1 MRFAAWKDGCVVL
14 VLVCCGSLPAFAQT
28 PQAQIPTFRADTQ
41 LVMVDVVADIK
52 EKTLH
57 TRALLT
63 DLKKE
68 DMRVFDNGHEMPIRS
83 FDIGAHYETRPIAL
97 WLIVRCNMG
106 DPPEWDSGFLR
117 GKTQLLR
124 PALNGLHIDDAIGVA
139 HWCDDGTASV
149 DLPAGRDP
157 NAAVAAV
164 DRVIS
169 GQAAPGEHR
178 TGEVAMQKMIRMVL
192 ENVHQDT
199 PQRLPVFLFLYG
211 DDCGTRENASRRFVH
226 GSHCGTHEDEA
237 HHIIEEVLET
247 TGVVFGMNDNGSPL
261 NAEDMFH
268 DGEVFHLVHYY
279 SHETGGQ
286 FYSTTDPRLFS
297 GALDYILLQLH
308 LRYTIGFTPLVID
321 GKPHTLKVEL
331 TKEAA
336 KRFPGTEL
344 RFRQEYVPVA
354 APAAAR

>member
-1 MRFAAWKDGCVVL
+1 MRIALKSSALFALMA
-14 VLVCCGSLPAFAQT
+14 CGWPPAFAQT
-28 PQAQIPTFRADTQ
+28 PQEQIPTFRADTH
-41 LVMVDVVADIK
+41 LAMVDVVADIK

-68 DMRVFDNGHEMPIRS
+68 DVRVFDNGHEMPIRS

-97 WLIVRCNMG
+97 WLIVQCNEG
-106 DPPEWDSGFLR
+106 DHPEWHSGFLR
-117 GKTQLLR
+117 NKTQLLR

-157 NAAVAAV
+157 SAAVAAV
-164 DRVIS
+164 DHVIGGPPIADENRS
-169 GQAAPGEHR
+169 
-178 TGEVAMQKMIRMVL
+178 GEVAMQKMIRMVL
-192 ENVHQDT
+192 ENVQQDKQ
-199 PQRLPVFLFLYG
+199 QRLPVFLFLYG

-226 GSHCGTHEDEA
+226 GDHCGTHEDEA
-237 HHIIEEVLET
+237 HRIIEGVLET
-247 TGVVFGMNDNGSPL
+247 SGVVFGMNDNGSPY

-297 GALDYILLQLH
+297 AALDYILLQLH
-308 LRYTIGFTPLVID
+308 LRYTIGFAPLQVD
-321 GKPHTLKVEL
+321 GKRHELKVEL
-331 TKEAA
+331 AKEAA
-336 KRFPGTEL
+336 KRFPGAEL
-344 RFRQEYVPVA
+344 RFRQEYI
-354 APAAAR
+354 PAASPSSTP

>member
-1 MRFAAWKDGCVVL
+1 MRIAGKASVL
-14 VLVCCGSLPAFAQT
+14 LTLLVCGWLLAFAQAA
-28 PQAQIPTFRADTQ
+28 QAQTPTFHAETR
-41 LVMVDVVADIK
+41 LVMVDVVADIE

-68 DMRVFDNGHEMPIRS
+68 DLRVFDNGHEMPILS

-97 WLIVRCNMG
+97 WLIVKCHMEE
-106 DPPEWDSGFLR
+106 PPDWYSGFLR
-117 GKTQLLR
+117 NKTQLLR

-157 NAAVAAV
+157 GAAVAAV

-169 GQAAPGEHR
+169 GPPIAGDNR
-178 TGEVAMQKMIRMVL
+178 THEVAMQKMIRMVL
-192 ENVHQDT
+192 DNVHQDT

-211 DDCGTRENASRRFVH
+211 DHCGGTFAKEADYRYGDSCGTFVNEANR
-226 GSHCGTHEDEA
+226 TIED
-237 HHIIEEVLET
+237 VLET
-247 TGVVFGMNDNGSPL
+247 SGVIFGLSDHGNPS
-261 NAEDMFH
+261 NAEDMLR
-268 DGEVFHLVHYY
+268 DGKVVHLVHYY

-286 FYSTTDPRLFS
+286 FYSTIDARLFS
-297 GALDYILLQLH
+297 AALDYILLQLH
-308 LRYTIGFTPLVID
+308 LRYTVGFTPLQVD
-321 GKPHTLKVEL
+321 GKRHALKVEL
-331 TKEAA
+331 TKQAG

-344 RFRQEYVPVA
+344 RFRQEYVPIP
-354 APAAAR
+354 AP

>member
-1 MRFAAWKDGCVVL
+1 MRFARKSSALLALMAFGWF
-14 VLVCCGSLPAFAQT
+14 PAFAQT
-28 PQAQIPTFRADTQ
+28 PQAQIPTFRAETQ

-68 DMRVFDNGHEMPIRS
+68 DLRVFDNGHEMPIRS

-97 WLIVRCNMG
+97 WLIVQCNMG
-106 DPPEWDSGFLR
+106 DPPEWNSGFLR
-117 GKTQLLR
+117 NKTQLLR

-139 HWCDDGTASV
+139 HWCGDGTASI

-157 NAAVAAV
+157 SAAGAAI

-169 GQAAPGEHR
+169 GPPITGENR
-178 TGEVAMQKMIRMVL
+178 TGEAAMQKMIRMVL
-192 ENVHQDT
+192 ENVHQDK
-199 PQRLPVFLFLYG
+199 PQRLPVLLFLYG
-211 DDCGTRENASRRFVH
+211 DDCGTHDDASRRFLH
-226 GSHCGTHEDEA
+226 GDHCGTHEDEA
-237 HHIIEEVLET
+237 YRIIEDVLET
-247 TGVVFGMNDNGSPL
+247 SGVVFGMNDNGSPY

-268 DGEVFHLVHYY
+268 DGDVFHLVHYY

-286 FYSTTDPRLFS
+286 FYSTIDPKLFS
-297 GALDYILLQLH
+297 AALDYILLQLH
-308 LRYTIGFTPLVID
+308 LRYTIGFTPLLVD
-321 GKPHTLKVEL
+321 GKRHALKVEL

-344 RFRQEYVPVA
+344 RFRQEYIPVA
-354 APAAAR
+354 APAAAP

>member
-1 MRFAAWKDGCVVL
+1 MKIVGKSSTVL
-14 VLVCCGSLPAFAQT
+14 ALMTYSCLPALAQT
-28 PQAQIPTFRADTQ
+28 PQAQIPTFRAETQ

-68 DMRVFDNGHEMPIRS
+68 DVRVFDNGHEMPIRS

-97 WLIVRCNMG
+97 WLIVQCNDG
-106 DPPEWDSGFLR
+106 VHAEWHSEFLR
-117 GKTQLLR
+117 NKTQLLR
-124 PALNGLHIDDAIGVA
+124 PALAGLHIDDAIGGA

-157 NAAVAAV
+157 GAAVAGI

-169 GQAAPGEHR
+169 GQAVPEENG
-178 TGEVAMQKMIRMVL
+178 TGETAMQKMIRLVL
-192 ENVHQDT
+192 DNVHQAT

-211 DDCGTRENASRRFVH
+211 DDCGTHEDASYRFQH
-226 GSHCGTHEDEA
+226 GDHCGTPEDEA
-237 HHIIEEVLET
+237 HRMIEDVLET
-247 TGVVFGMNDNGSPL
+247 SGVVFGMNDNGYSY

-268 DGEVFHLVHYY
+268 DGRVFHLVHYY

-286 FYSTTDPRLFS
+286 FYSTTDPRQFS
-297 GALDYILLQLH
+297 AALDYILLQLH
-308 LRYTIGFTPLVID
+308 LRYTIGFKPLLVD
-321 GKPHTLKVEL
+321 GKRHALKVEL

-336 KRFPGTEL
+336 KRFPGAEM
-344 RFRQEYVPVA
+344 RFRQEYIPVA
-354 APAAAR
+354 APSSAP